1 MTINLVLNSDKSLY
15 YNAGLARFYV
25 NWSQFYEDDPTAQYD
40 VSFSFQSI
48 PDSSVNDEDLYV
60 VSLDNLGSTMKT
72 ITSIGQNGI
81 GSTSSTIIG
90 LVKPERV
97 QNAAENKLI
106 ANYLDNA
113 PVRIIGRP
121 QENQIEVSFKDLDD
135 VLANKEPHFLMILRF
150 EKVGV

>member
-1 MTINLVLNSDKSLY
+1 MTINLVLNSDNSLY

-48 PDSSVNDEDLYV
+48 PDASINDDDLYV
-60 VSLDNLGSTMKT
+60 VALDNLGTTMKT

-81 GSTSSTIIG
+81 GSTSSSVIG
-90 LVKPERV
+90 IVRPERV
-97 QNAAENKLI
+97 QNASQNKLI

-121 QENQIEVSFKDLDD
+121 LENQLEICFKDLDD
-135 VLANKEPHFLMILRF
+135 VLANKEPHFFMMIRF
-150 EKVGV
+150 EKI

>member
-15 YNAGLARFYV
+15 YNGGLSRFYI
-25 NWSQFYEDDPTAQYD
+25 NWSQFFEDDATAQYD

-48 PDSSVNDEDLYV
+48 PHSSVDDEDLYV
-60 VSLDNLGSTMKT
+60 VSLDNIGSTMKT

-106 ANYLDNA
+106 ANYLDNP

-150 EKVGV
+150 EKV